1 MAVDQRVKF
10 QDIVENQLP
19 RYVRENFPL
28 LPEFLKQ
35 YYISQEIP
43 GGSYDLIQ
51 NLDQYVKVDELYD
64 LEDSTILG
72 AELGYADG
80 SVSAAASG
88 NFTVGFPENNGL
100 LKIDDEIILYE
111 YKTDTSFE
119 NCARGFSGI
128 TSYIGSNTPDKL
140 VFSPSVATT
149 HKKDATI
156 YNLNVIFLQEFFKK
170 IKNQFIP
177 GFDERKFADDINQRN
192 FVFNSH
198 SFYSAKGTDNA
209 FEILFKA
216 LYAANVEV
224 IHPDKYLLR
233 PSNADYKITK
243 DFVVEKID
251 GDPLKL
257 KNLTIFQKSTGARGS
272 VTDVRPILY
281 DKGQYYEISIDAGWK
296 RDISVKGTIYKEFKP
311 NPKTKLLNAVGIGET
326 VLDVDSTIGF
336 PETGLLTILDQDD
349 NRVSLAYTGKSINQ
363 FFHISGINNTF
374 PETEDV
380 SLDDYSYAYVGI
392 NTDEQIRVRIG
403 STLKDLEFKEDNYF
417 YQVGDTIRL
426 QSIGVESKSEKTLN
440 WNYNIK
446 TNWEVKEIQ
455 IIDENERIYQI
466 STYDTQLL
474 KPGYNLTFE
483 NRETTPTVLNGTVS
497 RINSSTSFVVKLSG
511 KLNLRQEWDFTNQI
525 LRGASS
531 RYPYIKNFVA
541 NVQNTYVKP
550 WKDEVLVTSNSLPNY
565 NNVETNPYDR
575 KITYSGR
582 LNKATSWQV
591 TTDTDHGFYT
601 GDTVYYKPGITNQV
615 TVTPDGITFITPHTS
630 RFETFDEGVYFVSRE
645 NSTNIRL
652 ARSKGD
658 LYAGEFVELT
668 GDIVDNQIIY
678 FDYYKRIFDTQKIC
692 RQILPPDNKSGNYVT
707 DPGYTGIL
715 NNGVEIVNYKSPNST
730 VYYGDIQSFEV
741 NRGGYNYDVI
751 NPPRIVLNDEVG
763 VGATGIIGV
772 SGQLERIDIVEPGY
786 DYIGDPVIIING
798 GNGVGAA
805 AEPSMTAVEYKVP
818 FNATEA
824 SAGTNGIGLTTDTIG
839 FTTFHKFRD
848 YEEIVYESA
857 GQNNVV
863 GLVTDS
869 SYYVSVVG
877 NYQIKLHNNFGEAVS
892 GVNTIG
898 LTGYGEGVQFIR
910 SVEVKRKISGVV
922 VTNPGSG
929 YQNKKRTLRTTAGV
943 TTSIDRF
950 TITNHGYENKEIV
963 KYTGPLDA
971 NGDVIAASVVTGL
984 SDVKEYY
991 VIKYSAD
998 TFSLSEVGIGSTGVD
1013 HYYDNNILVDLISDG
1028 LGSFN
1033 YPPITATVEGVIGV
1047 STAVNQDF
1055 RAVLQPIF
1063 RGEIT
1068 SVDLT
1073 ESGVGYGASEII
1085 NFDRQPLIEFENGEL
1100 GQCTPVIN
1108 NGQITQVLIDN
1119 RGRFYHAPPDI
1130 EIKSPDGSHARLTPL
1145 VDQGKISEIKVIS
1158 GGAGYVAGSTQIVL
1172 VAPGK
1177 TAQVTANIRS
1187 WSVNLFERNFNT
1199 INDDDGILEENI
1211 DDSSL
1216 EYSHIY
1222 APRPLRESTY
1232 SISGSNEDNT
1242 LYGTPD
1248 LVKINGVEVDSSNHS
1263 PILGWAYDGNPIY
1276 GPYGFANED
1285 GSGAI
1290 VPMIPGYELAVDQTN
1305 RPPTTVYSGGFFNED
1320 YVYTGKGHLDKHNG
1334 RFCITPDYPEGTYAY
1349 FSTINTVNDSSG
1361 PFENYRRPVFPYFVG
1376 ESFKS
1381 EPNDFN
1387 FNLNSNQYTYDIQEN
1402 EWLRNTKAYHTN
1414 DVKSGY
1420 KYIFNSNTV
1429 KEQTLEVKR
1438 TEDGK
1443 VDNVGVVTGGT
1454 KYKIGDRV
1462 EFDNTG
1468 TSGRG
1473 ADVRVESVGGQK
1485 IDTISLATRS
1495 YSNVEFVPARSRR
1508 LFVGIANTPHN
1519 LITKDIIRIAG
1530 LSTNIAGFAKGYSVG
1545 VSSEALVLLDTMAAE
1560 SSTGKVVWARVG
1572 GSLARSSLRENDIL
1586 NIDQEKVKILN
1597 KDLANSRLRI
1607 LRSQYGTTGLA
1618 HTNSAVFYE
1627 DPRRFSI
1634 NVGSLTTETTWNI
1647 NREIYF
1653 NPVDHCGT
1661 GTAFP
1666 SVGIGTTVTDSSA
1679 ISFGVGAGLTQYF
1692 VPTRSLW
1699 FAGHSFQIND
1709 EVSYSTN
1716 GGSSIKVW
1724 TGISNAPTGV
1734 ALTMYETLYASPINE
1749 NLVGLSSTK
1758 VGMGTT
1764 GHYVGINTISGLLY
1778 FTGVGVGNTHSF
1790 TTRLKKVITGDITQN
1805 VVTVS
1810 TGSSHQLVGNDQVTV
1825 SVKPIGFIDVVV
1837 KYNDYNRR
1845 IVFDPQDFVS
1855 GDIDVSLNT
1864 ITVSENIFELGDKV
1878 IHTAST
1884 SSGGLNNEGI
1894 YYVIPYTKTSIRLVE
1909 QRTELQSKNPA
1920 YVDITSASAGTLSKI
1935 NPPLLVKK
1943 NEKIKFN
1950 LSDSSLSFENNGT
1963 TYPAFELKIYSDKDY
1978 SNQFLTSKTT
1988 STFEVTQSGQIGID
2002 ADAHLT
2008 IDFTNE
2014 TPNLLY
2020 YKFEL
2025 ANISLIPL
2033 LKKELQID
2041 TFVPQYNQINA
2052 RKTYYDGIYNISAS
2066 GIGSTTFDYNIPY
2079 TPDTSSYN
2087 YTNSVP
2093 EYTTISKTAE
2103 GPIVKLDIRNG
2114 GTEYR
2119 EIPKVT
2125 GVSIGSTVRSGI
2137 GSGAILK
2144 AETNSIGKIA
2154 KTQLNGIGFDYP
2166 TDATLKVIP
2175 NLPDIIKV
2183 DRLNTL
2189 DSVGVT
2195 SQGRNYLVSPD
2206 LVVLD
2211 GYTNEQLFDVDLS
2224 YDLGEREVKII
2235 KNVEG
2240 IYDLPP
2246 RIIPVGNSNGVGIRD
2261 LLYSA
2266 TGAGTST
2273 GEPHSVRLYMDREF
2287 SKSEDFE
2294 SGGWYPGEKFLLENV
2309 SVGVGST
2316 GKGYNS
2322 GDYGFHF
2329 WTITASSGQIGGSN
2343 AFIEFTMKDV
2353 LKTGDI
2359 PGKMDTAES
2368 AGRLVL
2374 QNHFPI
2380 YETKL
2385 KQNQFFKGEKVED
2398 DKGAVGTVERWNPD
2412 SETLVV
2418 SIQQELEPGTKFKGL
2433 SSHVEAYVESN
2444 LQFDAEIATGAGA
2457 TVVHGW
2463 QTDSGMLNSN
2473 FQKLPDNEYYQRFS
2487 YALKSLV
2494 PIDKWDNTVSNLS
2507 HISGFARFGDLV
2519 IESQDPEAVITR
2531 TEPANFELVIDI
2543 DTTASTQSFS
2553 DFDYVSEIT
2562 VKIQDLD
2569 VSRDIIFANRIITDY
2584 YQSVGNRVL
2593 AIDNFSDTFNSQER
2607 PQRWSAIAPFYG
2619 TNDRF
2624 NKCLT
2629 FVKDEVYS
2637 DERQFSIVS
2646 LLQHNG
2652 IAYVNEYATLETY
2665 PHLGTFDY
2673 NPTKTGWDLT
2683 FVPVKAEWNQYDA
2696 SVVSISLKDNEIGI
2710 GSTALG
2716 NAVSLASTSINIPY
2730 DSTAGIGSTTT
2741 IATIPQSWRSTKIIS
2756 QLEDNNELY
2765 YGSEL
2770 NIINNGSSVSMM
2782 EYGDI
2787 QNTGGPLPTGFG
2799 TYHAYVSGGNV
2810 LVDFIPNFTNSGIA
2824 LTCNASMMNVAT
2836 GSVTGVGSC
2845 LLEIGRL
2852 TSNRTQIAAGSTG
2865 TIASYGTDG
2874 SGLDFKASCGYYFV
2888 SIEGSNASASGQYEC
2903 LEACVLNSASNQA
2916 VVEFGNVGLG
2926 TVGLGTVGISSVG
2939 NNIDLTF
2946 TPRTDAAVN
2955 VSIFG
2960 IEIQPFNDIPGAP
2973 DLDLNNLIYYA
2984 DRGRYVG
2991 TKLDLRTSFG
3001 LKHNELDIFR
3011 RQFDGNSSAS
3021 VNPTQN
3027 VVKIPDHYFVTGE
3040 KLTYSYTGTN
3050 STNAVSIETTTVP
3063 GVGSTDKL
3071 PKDLYA
3077 VVKSQGELRFAT
3089 TAENAL
3095 KTTPV
3100 VLEISAVGIGTSH
3113 HLTADNQNSKAL
3125 VAIDNII
3132 QSPIAGTAVTS
3143 GLSEAIVFDQNLPTV
3158 GITSFAA
3165 NDLIKIDNEIIK
3177 VTGVGVGGTQYLNTI
3192 RAQMGT
3198 TIDAHSIGSTVT
3210 KLSGEYNIVYN
3221 TIHFSQ
3227 APYGKTPLS
3236 TTTDPDQR
3244 DWAGITTH
3252 STFQGRTFMR
3262 TAPRGA
3268 EFETYSKN
3276 MVLNDISDQFTG
3288 ITSYFN
3294 LTAGIGGDETNAIG
3308 FGTDNAVVLVNNIF
3322 QEPTGIYEGSYDI
3335 VQTGAASSITF
3346 TGEEDATARRPTDTI
3361 LGENA
3366 NRTEYPVGGKIISVG
3381 SAAGFAFQPL
3391 IGAGGTAVVSGLGTI
3406 SSISIG
3412 NTGSGYRVGVQTVVN
3427 VGVQTAGVGIAS
3439 YVAIG
3444 TAAISGGHIVSV
3456 AITNP
3461 GAGYTTTNP
3470 PSVVIDSPLPYS
3482 NIPLTYS
3489 SASTTGVG
3497 QSASIDI
3504 VVGQGSS
3511 VISFEIKRE
3520 GFGFGNGEI
3529 LTIPVGGTTGIPT
3542 DTTKTYDEFRVDIQ
3556 KVYTDEFS
3564 GWTFG
3569 QLEVLDPI
3577 QNLFDGSRTVF
3588 RLSLNEVPV
3597 AIAANNGNLI
3607 DPIMTTLVFIN
3618 NVLQEPN
3625 SAYTLSSGGGAIVYT
3640 TPPRNGDTCKV
3651 LFYKGTRDVDVV
3663 FTQTANTVKAG
3674 DILDINNNPDM
3685 GQGVGYNQFPRVV
3698 TGITS
3703 YTSDQVTTNP
3713 YRGLGLSTDRSL
3725 LRPVDWTK
3733 QLDDKVINDEFISK
3747 ARDEYET
3754 DVYPTTY
3761 LIQPVTS
3768 SSTEGYV
3775 ENVRPF
3781 FNLYHEA
3788 DASRDDLQNYIE
3800 LTSQQTY
3807 TGAAA
3812 TAIVSDTGTITSLDL
3827 TIAGAGY
3834 TGTPTVQFTPPAEG
3848 SGYTTATATAALSSD
3863 VVTSLTVTNAGTGYT
3878 TTNPPTVFIAPP
3890 DTVKEKID
3898 IDAYTGDYGTIVGF
3912 GTTTSGGT
3920 TQIMFDFWIPP
3931 DSMLRNVQSSGTGPV
3946 SSATTVSGITTSD
3959 YFTAF
3964 DTNLTFANGTLE
3976 TRKTDPTVK
3985 VGATTSF
3992 LDCVYQVASAETV
4005 TVPNSLIGVSS
4016 HFTGITTDVRRVFCN
4031 VAGISSAR
4039 GNFSSNLIDFS
4050 YNLTGVGKTTWDTQE
4065 YLPYTGIITHAP
4077 TMGEFS
4083 WGKLD
4088 FGTRTKTHSYDFW
4101 GDNGI
4106 LGISTSGVVT
4116 RYNPLRFR
4124 NYVIS

>member
-1 MAVDQRVKF
+1 MSVEQRVKF

-35 YYISQEIP
+35 YYITQEIP

-51 NLDQYVKVDELYD
+51 NLDQYVKVDELFA

-72 AELGYADG
+72 ADLGFADG
-80 SVSAAASG
+80 SVSTAASG

-100 LKIDDEIILYE
+100 LKIDNEIISYE
-111 YKTDTSFE
+111 YKTDSSFE

-140 VFSPSVATT
+140 EFSSSVATT
-149 HKKDATI
+149 HEKGATI

-170 IKNQFIP
+170 IKNQFVP
-177 GFDERKFADDINQRN
+177 GFDERPFAKKIDQRN
-192 FVFNSH
+192 FIFNSH

-224 IHPDKYLLR
+224 IHPDRYLLR
-233 PSNADYKITK
+233 PSNADYKVTK
-243 DFVVEKID
+243 DFVVEKIE

-257 KNLTIFQKSTGARGS
+257 KNLTLFQKSTGARGS
-272 VTDVRPILY
+272 VTDVRPILH
-281 DKGQYYEISIDAGWK
+281 DKGQYYEISIDSGWK
-296 RDISVKGTIYKEFKP
+296 RDISVKGTIYKDFKP
-311 NPKTKLLNAVGIGET
+311 NPKTKLLNSVGIGET

-336 PETGLLTILDQDD
+336 PETGKLSILDLD
-349 NRVSLAYTGKSINQ
+349 NNRISLAYTGKSINQ
-363 FFHISGINNTF
+363 FFHVSGINNTF
-374 PETEDV
+374 PESEDI
-380 SLDDYSYAYVGI
+380 SLDDYSYSYVGI
-392 NTDEQIRVRIG
+392 NTDEQIKVRIG
-403 STLKDLEFKEDNYF
+403 STLRDLEFKEPNYF
-417 YQVGDTIRL
+417 YQVGDIIRL

-446 TNWEVKEIQ
+446 TNWEVKEIV

-466 STYDTQLL
+466 STYDSQLL
-474 KPGYNLTFE
+474 KPGYSLIFK
-483 NRETTPTVLNGTVS
+483 NRETIPTVLSGTVS

-511 KLNLRQEWDFTNQI
+511 SLNLRQQWDFTNQI
-525 LRGASS
+525 LKGAST
-531 RYPYIKNFVA
+531 RYPYIDDFTA

-550 WKDEVLVTSNSLPNY
+550 WLDQVLVTSNSLPNY

-575 KITYSGR
+575 KITFSGR
-582 LNKATSWQV
+582 LNKATSWQI

-601 GDTVYYKPGITNQV
+601 GDTVYYKPGITNQIS
-615 TVTPDGITFITPHTS
+615 TTPDGITFITPYTS
-630 RFETFDEGVYFVSRE
+630 KFETFDEGVYFIERVS
-645 NSTNIRL
+645 STNIRL

-668 GDIVDNQIIY
+668 GDLVDNQLIY
-678 FDYYKRIFDTQKIC
+678 FDYYQRIFEGQKLC
-692 RQILPPDNKSGNYVT
+692 RQILPPVNKSGNYIT

-730 VYYGDIQSFEV
+730 VYYGDIKSFEV

-751 NPPRIVLNDEVG
+751 NPPKIVLNDTVG
-763 VGATGIIGV
+763 TGATGIV
-772 SGQLERIDIVEPGY
+772 AVKGQLERIDIVEAGY
-786 DYIGDPVIIING
+786 DYIGDPVIKISG
-798 GNGVGAA
+798 GNGVDAA
-805 AEPSMTAVEYKVP
+805 AEPNMTAVEYKVP
-818 FNATEA
+818 FNATAA
-824 SAGTNGIGLTTDTIG
+824 SAGVNGIGLTTNTIG
-839 FTTFHKFRD
+839 FTTYHKFRD

-857 GQNNVV
+857 GQNNVA
-863 GLVTDS
+863 GLSTGA

-877 NYQIKLHNNFGEAVS
+877 NYQIKLHNNFEDAVS
-892 GVNTIG
+892 GINTLG
-898 LTGYGEGVQFIR
+898 LTGYGQGVQFIR
-910 SVEVKRKISGVV
+910 SVEVKRKIGSVI
-922 VTNPGSG
+922 VTNPGTG
-929 YQNKKRTLRTTAGV
+929 YENKQRTIRTTAGV

-950 TITNHGYENKEIV
+950 TIANHGYSDKEIV

-984 SDVKEYY
+984 SDVKEYF
-991 VIKYSAD
+991 VIKYSDD
-998 TFSLSEVGIGSTGVD
+998 TFSLSEVGIGSTARD
-1013 HYYDNNILVDLISDG
+1013 YYYDNNILVDLISDG

-1033 YPPITATVEGVIGV
+1033 YPPITATVEGIIGV

-1063 RGEIT
+1063 RGEIS

-1073 ESGVGYGASEII
+1073 ENGVGYGASEIV

-1108 NGQITQVLIDN
+1108 NGQITEVLIDN
-1119 RGRFYHAPPDI
+1119 RGRFYHAPPDV
-1130 EIKSPDGSHARLTPL
+1130 EIKSPDGKYARLTPL
-1145 VDQGKISEIKVIS
+1145 VSEGKISEIKVIS
-1158 GGAGYVAGSTQIVL
+1158 GGIGYIEGSTQINL
-1172 VAPGK
+1172 VAPGN

-1187 WSVNLFERNFNT
+1187 WTVNLFERNFNT
-1199 INDDDGILEENI
+1199 LNEDDGVLEENI

-1222 APRPLRESTY
+1222 APRPLREATY
-1232 SISGSNEDNT
+1232 SISGSDEDNT

-1248 LVKINGVEVDSSNHS
+1248 LVKLNGVEVDSSNHS

-1276 GPYGFANED
+1276 GPYGFANQD
-1285 GSGAI
+1285 GSGSITA
-1290 VPMIPGYELAVDQTN
+1290 MKSGYVLEVDQTN
-1305 RPPTTVYSGGFFNED
+1305 RPPTTVFSGGFFIED
-1320 YVYTGKGHLDKHNG
+1320 YVFNGKGHLDKHNG
-1334 RFCITPDYPEGTYAY
+1334 RFCITPDYPKGTYAY
-1349 FSTINTVNDSSG
+1349 FSTINDVVDSTG
-1361 PFENYRRPVFPYFVG
+1361 PFENYRRPAFPYFIG
-1376 ESFKS
+1376 DSFRS
-1381 EPNDFN
+1381 EPNPFN
-1387 FNLNSNQYTYDIQEN
+1387 FSLSSNQYTYDIQKH
-1402 EWLRNTKAYHTN
+1402 EWLRNTKEYHTN

-1420 KYIFNSNTV
+1420 NYIFNSNKV
-1429 KEQTLEVKR
+1429 KEQTLEVTG

-1443 VDNVGVVTGGT
+1443 VNSVGVVTGGT
-1454 KYKIGDRV
+1454 NYKINDRV
-1462 EFDNTG
+1462 VFDNTG
-1468 TSGRG
+1468 TSGRD
-1473 ADVRVESVGGQK
+1473 ADVRVKVVEGQK
-1485 IDTISLATRS
+1485 VNTVSLATKT
-1495 YSNVEFVPARSRR
+1495 YSNVEFVPARSRST
-1508 LFVGIANTPHN
+1508 FVGIAATPHN
-1519 LITKDIIRIAG
+1519 LLSKDIIRVAG
-1530 LSTNIAGFAKGYSVG
+1530 LSTNVAGFSKGYVVG
-1545 VSSEALVLLDTMAAE
+1545 VSSEALILMDTIAAE

-1572 GSLARSSLRENDIL
+1572 GSLEGSSIRENDIL
-1586 NIDQEKVKILN
+1586 IIDQEKVKVLN
-1597 KDLANSRLRI
+1597 RDNANSRIRI

-1627 DPRRFSI
+1627 DPRTFSI
-1634 NVGSLTTETTWNI
+1634 NAGSITTETTWNV

-1653 NPVDHCGT
+1653 NPADVVGT

-1666 SVGIGTTVTDSSA
+1666 SVGIGTTLTDSSA
-1679 ISFGVGAGLTQYF
+1679 IAFGVGAGLTQYF
-1692 VPTRSLW
+1692 VPTRALW
-1699 FAGHSFQIND
+1699 FEGHNFKVND
-1709 EVSYSTN
+1709 EVAYSAN

-1724 TGISNAPTGV
+1724 TGIANAPTGV
-1734 ALTMYETLYASPINE
+1734 ALTMYEKLYASPINE
-1749 NLVGLSSTK
+1749 NLVGISSTK

-1778 FTGVGVGNTHSF
+1778 FTGVGVGDTHSF
-1790 TTRLKKVITGDITQN
+1790 TTRLKNVISGTITQN

-1810 TGSSHQLVGNDQVTV
+1810 TGSSHQLLGNDQINV
-1825 SVKPIGFIDVVV
+1825 SVKPIGVINVVV

-1845 IVFDPQDFVS
+1845 IVFDPQDFVA
-1855 GDIDVSLNT
+1855 GNVDIGLDT
-1864 ITVSENIFELGDKV
+1864 ITVAENAFEKGDKV

-1884 SSGGLNNEGI
+1884 ASGGLVDNGI
-1894 YYVIPYTKTSIRLVE
+1894 YYVVPYTKTSIRLVS
-1909 QRTELQSKNPA
+1909 QRTELQSKNPT

-1935 NPPLLVKK
+1935 NPALLIKK
-1943 NEKIKFN
+1943 NQKLKFN
-1950 LSDSSLSFENNGT
+1950 LSDASLSFESNGT
-1963 TYPAFELKIYSDKDY
+1963 TYSAFDLKIYSDKDY
-1978 SNQFLTSKTT
+1978 SNRILTTKTT
-1988 STFEVTQSGQIGID
+1988 STFEVTQSGNIGID
-2002 ADAHLT
+2002 SDAHLT
-2008 IDFTNE
+2008 IDFTDE
-2014 TPNLLY
+2014 MPNLLY
-2020 YKFEL
+2020 YKFDL
-2025 ANISLIPL
+2025 ANIDIIPD
-2033 LKKELQID
+2033 LKKELQVD
-2041 TFVPQYNQINA
+2041 TFVPQYNQINV

-2066 GIGSTTFDYNIPY
+2066 GIGSTTFSYNIPY

-2093 EYTTISKTAE
+2093 KYTTISKTAQ
-2103 GPIVKLDIRNG
+2103 GPIVELKVRNG

-2125 GVSIGSTVRSGI
+2125 GVAIGSTIRSGI

-2144 AETNSIGKIA
+2144 AETTSIGKIA
-2154 KTQLNGIGFDYP
+2154 KTKLNGIGFDYP

-2189 DSVGVT
+2189 GTVGVS

-2211 GYTNEQLFDVDLS
+2211 GYTNEQLYDVDLE
-2224 YDLGEREVKII
+2224 YELGDTEVRII
-2235 KNVEG
+2235 KNTEG

-2246 RIIPVGNSNGVGIRD
+2246 RIIPVGNSNGIGIRD

-2273 GEPHSVRLYMDREF
+2273 GEPHSVRLYLDREF
-2287 SKSEDFE
+2287 SKAEDFQ

-2316 GKGYNS
+2316 GKGYNC

-2353 LKTGDI
+2353 LKTGDV
-2359 PGKMDTAES
+2359 PGKMDTSES
-2368 AGRLVL
+2368 AGRLIL
-2374 QNHFPI
+2374 ENHLPL
-2380 YETKL
+2380 YDVTL
-2385 KQNQFFKGEKVED
+2385 KQNQFFKGETIED
-2398 DKGAVGTVERWNPD
+2398 DKGATGIVERWNPD

-2433 SSHVEAYVESN
+2433 SSNVEAYVKSN

-2457 TVVHGW
+2457 TVIHGW
-2463 QTDSGMLNSN
+2463 QSDSGMLNNN
-2473 FQKLPDNEYYQRFS
+2473 FQKLPDNAYYQRFS

-2494 PIDKWDNTVSNLS
+2494 PQDKWDNTVSNLS
-2507 HISGFARFGDLV
+2507 HISGFARFGDLT
-2519 IESQDPEAVITR
+2519 IESQDPDAVITR

-2543 DTTASTQSFS
+2543 DSSANVNLFS

-2562 VKIQDLD
+2562 VKIQNLD

-2584 YQSVGNRVL
+2584 YQSIGNRVL
-2593 AIDNFSDTFNSQER
+2593 EIDDFSDIFNSNER

-2624 NKCLT
+2624 NKCFT

-2637 DERQFSIVS
+2637 DERQMSIVS

-2683 FVPVKAEWNQYDA
+2683 FVPVKAEWNQYDT
-2696 SVVSISLKDNEIGI
+2696 SVVSVSLKDNITGV

-2716 NAVSLASTSINIPY
+2716 NVVSLASTSVNIPF

-2741 IATIPQSWRSTKIIS
+2741 IAKIPTGWRSTKIES
-2756 QLEDNNELY
+2756 VLEDNNQLY

-2770 NIINNGSSVSMM
+2770 NIVTSGSDVSLT

-2787 QNTGGPLPTGFG
+2787 QNTGGPLPAGFG
-2799 TYHAYVSGGNV
+2799 TYHAYVSSGNV
-2810 LVDFIPNFTNSGIA
+2810 FVDFIPSFTNSGVA
-2824 LTCNASMMNVAT
+2824 LTCNASMMQVAT
-2836 GSVTGVGSC
+2836 GGVTGVGSC

-2888 SIEGSNASASGQYEC
+2888 SIEGSNASAAGQFEC
-2903 LEACVLNSASNQA
+2903 LEACVLNSASNQR
-2916 VVEFGNVGLG
+2916 VVSFGNVGLG
-2926 TVGLGTVGISSVG
+2926 TNSLGTVGVSSVG
-2939 NNIDLTF
+2939 NNCDLTF
-2946 TPRTDAAVN
+2946 TPRSGAAVN

-2960 IEIQPFNDIPGAP
+2960 IEIQPFNDIPGPA
-2973 DLDLNNLIYYA
+2973 DLDLGNTIYYA

-3001 LKHNELDIFR
+3001 LKHNELEIFR
-3011 RQFDGNSSAS
+3011 RQFDGNSSSA
-3021 VNPTQN
+3021 VNPTEN
-3027 VVKIPDHYFVTGE
+3027 VVKISDHYFVTGE
-3040 KLTYSYTGTN
+3040 KLTYSYTGTT
-3050 STNAVSIETTTVP
+3050 SINAIGIAQTTVS
-3063 GVGSTDKL
+3063 GVSTDKL

-3077 VVKSQGELRFAT
+3077 VVKSQGELRFSA
-3089 TAENAL
+3089 TAEEAQRQTP
-3095 KTTPV
+3095 KVFDITT
-3100 VLEISAVGIGTSH
+3100 VGIGTSH
-3113 HLTADNQNSKAL
+3113 HLTSSNQNSKAL
-3125 VAIDNII
+3125 VAIDNMI
-3132 QSPIAGTAVTS
+3132 QSPIAGTAITT

-3177 VTGVGVGGTQYLNTI
+3177 VTGVGVGGTQYLNTL
-3192 RAQMGT
+3192 RAQLGT
-3198 TIDAHSIGSTVT
+3198 TIDAHAIGSTVT

-3221 TIHFSQ
+3221 TIHFAQ

-3244 DWAGITTH
+3244 DWTGIVTH

-3268 EFETYSKN
+3268 EYETYERN
-3276 MVLNDISDQFTG
+3276 MVFNDISDQFTG

-3294 LTAGIGGDETNAIG
+3294 LTTGIGGDKTNALG
-3308 FGTDNAVVLVNNIF
+3308 FGTDNAVVLVNDIF
-3322 QEPTGIYEGSYDI
+3322 QEPSGILEGSYDI

-3346 TGEEDATARRPTDTI
+3346 TGEEDPRYRRPTNTI

-3366 NRTEYPVGGKIISVG
+3366 NRTEYPNGGKIISVG
-3381 SAAGFAFQPL
+3381 SSSGFAFQPL
-3391 IGAGGTAVVSGLGTI
+3391 VAAGGTAVVSAAGTI

-3412 NTGSGYRVGVQTVVN
+3412 NTGSGYRAGVQTSVN

-3461 GAGYTTTNP
+3461 GVGYTRTNP
-3470 PSVVIDSPLPYS
+3470 PTVVIDSPLPYS
-3482 NIPLTYS
+3482 NIPLIYS
-3489 SASTTGVG
+3489 AASTSGVG
-3497 QSASIDI
+3497 QSASVDI

-3511 VISFEIKRE
+3511 VIDFSIKRE

-3529 LTIPVGGTTGIPT
+3529 LTVPVGGATGIPT
-3542 DTTKTYDEFRVDIQ
+3542 DSTKTYDEFRLTVQ
-3556 KVYTDEFS
+3556 KIHTDEFS

-3588 RLSLNEVPV
+3588 RLSTNEVPV
-3597 AIAANNGNLI
+3597 AIAANVGDII

-3625 SAYTLSSGGGAIVYT
+3625 SAYTLSSGGGAIVFT
-3640 TPPRNGDTCKV
+3640 TAPRNGDTCKV
-3651 LFYKGTRDVDVV
+3651 LFYKGTRDIDVV
-3663 FTQTANTVKAG
+3663 FTQSANTVKKG
-3674 DILDINNNPDM
+3674 DFLDINNNPDM
-3685 GQGVGYNQFPRVV
+3685 GQGVGLNQSPRVV

-3703 YTSDQVTTNP
+3703 YTSDQVSTNP
-3713 YRGLGLSTDRSL
+3713 YRGIGLSTDRSL

-3733 QLDDKVINDEFISK
+3733 QLTDKIINDEAVSK

-3754 DVYPTTY
+3754 DVYPTSY
-3761 LIQPVTS
+3761 LIQPITGES
-3768 SSTEGYV
+3768 SSAYV
-3775 ENVRPF
+3775 ESVRPF
-3781 FNLYHEA
+3781 FNLRNEA
-3788 DASRDDLQNYIE
+3788 PASRDTLQNFVE
-3800 LTSQQTY
+3800 VTSQATY

-3812 TAIVSDTGTITSLDL
+3812 TAIVSDTGTISSIDL
-3827 TIAGAGY
+3827 TNVGSGY
-3834 TGTPTVQFTPPAEG
+3834 TGTPTVQFTPPEEG
-3848 SGYTTATATAALSSD
+3848 SGYITATATATRSSD
-3863 VVTSLTVTNAGTGYT
+3863 TVSAITITNAGTGYT

-3890 DTVKEKID
+3890 DTIKEKID
-3898 IDAYTGDYGTIVGF
+3898 IDSYAGDYGSIVGF

-3931 DSMLRNVQSSGTGPV
+3931 ESMLRDVRANGTGPV
-3946 SSATTVSGITTSD
+3946 AAATTISGITTSD

-3964 DTNLTFANGTLE
+3964 DTDLTFANGTLE
-3976 TRKTDPTVK
+3976 TRSTDPAVK

-4016 HFTGITTDVRRVFCN
+4016 YFTGITTDVRRVFCN
-4031 VAGISSAR
+4031 IAGISSAR

-4050 YNLTGVGKTTWDTQE
+4050 YNLTGVGKTTWDSQE
-4065 YLPYTGIITHAP
+4065 YLPYTGIMTHS
-4077 TMGEFS
+4077 GDLGQYS
-4083 WGKLD
+4083 WGKLN
-4088 FGTRTKTHSYDFW
+4088 FGTRTKTHSFDFW
-4101 GDNGI
+4101 GDKGI

-4116 RYNPLRFR
+4116 RFNPLRFR